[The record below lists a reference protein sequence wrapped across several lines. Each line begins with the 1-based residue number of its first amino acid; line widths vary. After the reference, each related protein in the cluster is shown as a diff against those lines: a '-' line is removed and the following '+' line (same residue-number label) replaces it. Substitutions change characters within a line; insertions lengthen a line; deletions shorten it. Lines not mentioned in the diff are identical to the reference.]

1 MLTPHCLPFERHSRI
16 RRQNLGLRNL
26 QPPVQT
32 SVLNRLGDVG
42 GLDFF
47 RAGEVGDGAADLQ
60 DSAVGA
66 GAQAQFVDRG
76 FEQSFRV
83 IVHGTITLDISG
95 AHLGVGV
102 DVSFLKPLQ
111 LNRPRVIDPLANG
124 FRGFAGVA
132 AGEVLIADRR
142 HFDLDVDAVEKRAG
156 DPGAIA
162 LDL

>member
-1 MLTPHCLPFERHSRI
+1 MLNRI
-16 RRQNLGLRNL
+16 L
-26 QPPVQT
+26 QSPVQT
-32 SVLNRLGDVG
+32 SILNRLGDVG

-47 RAGEVGDGAADLQ
+47 SAGEVGDGATDLQ

-76 FEQSFRV
+76 FKQSLGV
-83 IVHGTITLDISG
+83 IIHRTVALDVPC

-111 LNRPRVIDPLANG
+111 LNRACIIDPLADKL
-124 FRGFAGVA
+124 RGFAGVA

-156 DPGAIA
+156 DPGASETSPGLGMVPPPTRPA
-162 LDL
+162 SEMV